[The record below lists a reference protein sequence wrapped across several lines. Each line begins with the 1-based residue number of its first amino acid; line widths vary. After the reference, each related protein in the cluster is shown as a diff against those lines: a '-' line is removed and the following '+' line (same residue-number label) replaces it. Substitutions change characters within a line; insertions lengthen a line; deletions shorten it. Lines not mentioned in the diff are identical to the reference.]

1 MHGNMFYKDNIIISA
16 FAFLFNPLYLIGSSF
31 LFKFQYF
38 FFVIFLA
45 ACCVAE
51 VFFNSSLSMSVKS
64 VTCVS
69 LLRAIISGSSK
80 GKSLIKSTVCKSSVL
95 RKPVFFSLLLA
106 FLFDF
111 FQTCFLSLLSIFF
124 YNSFRSWLGIIF
136 FFFFFVQLGPV
147 HHQME
152 FQYYHQNLFLR

>member
-1 MHGNMFYKDNIIISA
+1 
-16 FAFLFNPLYLIGSSF
+16 
-31 LFKFQYF
+31 
-38 FFVIFLA
+38 
-45 ACCVAE
+45 
-51 VFFNSSLSMSVKS
+51 MSVKS

-136 FFFFFVQLGPV
+136 FFFFFYPARASSSSDGISILSPKFISSMTASKPFFMSFG
-147 HHQME
+147 
-152 FQYYHQNLFLR
+152 